1 MKKLKWQTEQ
11 RKINDLIPYE
21 GNPRKMTEEQVTQL
35 KKSLEKFNLAE
46 IPAINTDNKIIAGH
60 QRIKILQMLGKG
72 NEKIDVRVPNRKL
85 TDEEFR
91 EYNLRSNKNT
101 GSWDWDMLANFD
113 EELLLEAGFGD
124 NEIDKMFDLK
134 KDEDIEE
141 EDAPIE
147 EQNLIKVK
155 KGDIYQLGKHKIMC
169 ADCTDNKNVRKLI
182 GNEIVDLCLTDP
194 PYNLGYEYNTYKD
207 NKTPEEYKKWC
218 VLWFENIKK
227 ISEQILITPGLQNL
241 FMWLGIEKPKWI
253 LCWLKRNAQSGC
265 TLRGLNRHEPI
276 ILYGKYEPILFWGY
290 VKKIIPEDFYDIE
303 IDKKEDVYDI
313 KTAYIEDANDGIREL
328 HSCPKPIRLFAR
340 IIKDFTSSGH
350 VILDVFLGSGTSLIA
365 SERMHRKCYGMDIDP
380 RYISISIK
388 RWENYTG
395 KKAVKI

>member
-1 MKKLKWQTEQ
+1 MKELKWQTEQ

-21 GNPRKMTEEQVTQL
+21 GNPRKMTEEQATQL

-72 NEKIDVRVPNRKL
+72 NEKIDVRIPNRKL

-101 GSWDWDMLANFD
+101 GSWDWDMMANFD
-113 EELLLEAGFGD
+113 EELLLEAGFED

-147 EQNLIKVK
+147 EENLIKVK